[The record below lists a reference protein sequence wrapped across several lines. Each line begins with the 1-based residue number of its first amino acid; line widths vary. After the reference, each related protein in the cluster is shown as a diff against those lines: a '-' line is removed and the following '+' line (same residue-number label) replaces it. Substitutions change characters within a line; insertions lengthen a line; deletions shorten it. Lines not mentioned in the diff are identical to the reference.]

1 LLVDLNQRANDVIF
15 YFFDMK
21 SFLKEGPL
29 AQAKKNTDPFST
41 AKEDPL
47 RTNFVNKI
55 LATSVRVIIEN
66 IFRFKL
72 KDSKETRKY
81 YKINGSYDC
90 EEHFLIDSTSNPKR
104 DYYSHVFQEVTMR
117 EHSRITPMA
126 ASNHQLKITNE
137 TNSNLPILP
146 KTIAASM
153 ASKFYGPKD
162 NSIRTLCT
170 EWDNYLDEIPDCN
183 ECIIFLPFG
192 NKVKNINESRL
203 NEKQELFQLCKK
215 GNFTRQSGAGTTG
228 QNQTKFLTQNFKK
241 LIETNKVSLDTG
253 QAGGENMDFVV
264 GPETFFG
271 LENLDVYEGKG
282 KNLRPNNIDYSV
294 EWRKKP
300 KNSEH
305 DMKKIKKHY
314 LKYLRKNLYKFKT
327 IKSTVREDSA
337 KTNISIMDAPEEV
350 LDARRG
356 GGSLIIETPKYTVP
370 EFDWGGSEQSGELA
384 RVSVIYAKSN
394 SRHPDSLETPPIVST
409 SPNQISIYPSQNSK
423 PGGSIQGSPLKGSQG
438 LAIRNS
444 EGSSPMKPELSEIGE
459 LAFYGNFEFQGS
471 YTVETP
477 EEDQCLEPD
486 WNVNKG
492 LLHPGFAGDQS
503 IDGEGSQDFLEDG
516 STKSK
521 KKSRK
526 GSPGSKG
533 GRDEKSVASTHKCSK
548 RNSIN
553 KSKYQIARFKKSA
566 YGNQYYLPTHPLYS
580 HDRIC

>member
-1 LLVDLNQRANDVIF
+1 MLVDLNQRANDVIF

-21 SFLKEGPL
+21 SFLKEGPV

-41 AKEDPL
+41 AKEHPL

-55 LATSVRVIIEN
+55 FATNVRVIIEN

-104 DYYSHVFQEVTMR
+104 DHYSHVFQEVTMR

-126 ASNHQLKITNE
+126 ANNHQSKINDQ
-137 TNSNLPILP
+137 TNSNLPSLP

-162 NSIRTLCT
+162 NSIRTMCT

-203 NEKQELFQLCKK
+203 NEKQEFFQLCKK

-241 LIETNKVSLDTG
+241 LIETNKVSLDNG
-253 QAGGENMDFVV
+253 QAGGDNMDFVV

-282 KNLRPNNIDYSV
+282 KDLRPNNIDYSV
-294 EWRKKP
+294 EWRKKS
-300 KNSEH
+300 KKAEH

-314 LKYLRKNLYKFKT
+314 LKYLRRNLYKFKT
-327 IKSTVREDSA
+327 IKSTVREDSG
-337 KTNISIMDAPEEV
+337 KTNIVIMEEPEEV
-350 LDARRG
+350 LDSRRDSG
-356 GGSLIIETPKYTVP
+356 LLIIETPKYTVP

-384 RVSVIYAKSN
+384 RLSVMYAKST
-394 SRHPDSLETPPIVST
+394 SHHPDSLETPPIVSP
-409 SPNQISIYPSQNSK
+409 SPNQISIYASQNSK
-423 PGGSIQGSPLKGSQG
+423 PGGSIQCTPLKGSQG
-438 LAIRNS
+438 LTIQNS
-444 EGSSPMKPELSEIGE
+444 EGSTPMKPELSEIGE
-459 LAFYGNFEFQGS
+459 QAFYGNFEFQGS
-471 YTVETP
+471 
-477 EEDQCLEPD
+477 
-486 WNVNKG
+486 
-492 LLHPGFAGDQS
+492 
-503 IDGEGSQDFLEDG
+503 
-516 STKSK
+516 
-521 KKSRK
+521 
-526 GSPGSKG
+526 
-533 GRDEKSVASTHKCSK
+533 
-548 RNSIN
+548 
-553 KSKYQIARFKKSA
+553 
-566 YGNQYYLPTHPLYS
+566 
-580 HDRIC
+580 

>member
-1 LLVDLNQRANDVIF
+1 VDLNQRANDVIF

-21 SFLKEGPL
+21 SFLKDGPV
-29 AQAKKNTDPFST
+29 AQPKKNTDPFST

-104 DYYSHVFQEVTMR
+104 DYYSHVFQEVTIR

-126 ASNHQLKITNE
+126 ASNHQSKITDE
-137 TNSNLPILP
+137 TNSNLPSLP
-146 KTIAASM
+146 RTIAASM

-162 NSIRTLCT
+162 HSIRTMCT

-203 NEKQELFQLCKK
+203 NEKQEFFQLCKK

-253 QAGGENMDFVV
+253 QAGCENMDFVV

-271 LENLDVYEGKG
+271 LENLDVYERKG

-300 KNSEH
+300 KNAEH
-305 DMKKIKKHY
+305 DIKKIKKHY

-327 IKSTVREDSA
+327 IKSTVRKDSA
-337 KTNISIMDAPEEV
+337 KSNVSIMDAPEEV

-384 RVSVIYAKSN
+384 RVSVVYANST

-409 SPNQISIYPSQNSK
+409 SPNQISIYPGQNRK
-423 PGGSIQGSPLKGSQG
+423 PGGSIHGSPLKGSQG
-438 LAIRNS
+438 LTIRNS

-459 LAFYGNFEFQGS
+459 QAFYGNFELQGS
-471 YTVETP
+471 
-477 EEDQCLEPD
+477 
-486 WNVNKG
+486 
-492 LLHPGFAGDQS
+492 
-503 IDGEGSQDFLEDG
+503 
-516 STKSK
+516 
-521 KKSRK
+521 
-526 GSPGSKG
+526 
-533 GRDEKSVASTHKCSK
+533 
-548 RNSIN
+548 
-553 KSKYQIARFKKSA
+553 
-566 YGNQYYLPTHPLYS
+566 
-580 HDRIC
+580 